1 MHPLETYL
9 SALYDARLGGG
20 VAETSGY
27 AALANLLNEVG
38 GGLKPKTR
46 CILHPR
52 DQGAGIP
59 DGGLYTVDQFERK
72 SAKVAGAAGGRAAGE
87 LKSNQVPSRGVVEVK
102 STGEDVTK
110 VAASEQVLRYLERYR
125 RVLVTNYRDFVLVG
139 YDATGR
145 PAQLETYSLAPNEAE
160 FWAQALHPRTMARV
174 HGGPLTEY
182 LKRVMLS
189 AAPLA
194 APEDVAWFLASYA
207 RDAKARIEESDLP
220 ALTAVREA
228 LEEALGIRFEGEKGE
243 HFFRSTLVQTLFYG
257 IFSAWVLWSQDLP
270 PDDRT
275 ARFDWKGAAWTL
287 QVPVI
292 RALFEQV
299 ATPGKLEPL
308 RLVEVLDWA
317 AAALN
322 RVDRAAFFSRF
333 EETHAVQYFYEPF
346 LEAFD
351 PELRKELGVWYT
363 PPEVVQYMVARV
375 DTVLRE
381 ELGVADGLADPRV
394 YVLDPCCGTG
404 TYLLEVLERIA
415 LTLDEKGGD
424 ALNTDDLKRAAMTRV
439 FGFEIMPAPFVI
451 AHLQLGLFLQHA
463 GAPFSEH
470 AGERA
475 AVYLTN
481 ALTGWEKPHD
491 HAHRLPFPE
500 LEDER
505 DAAEKVKRDLPIL
518 VILGNPPYNG
528 YAGVSPEEEEGLVEP
543 YKRGLNERWGI
554 TKNYLD
560 DLYVRFFRLAERRI
574 AELTGRGVVCLISS
588 FSFIDDPSFV
598 VMRERFVN
606 EFDRIWIDCL
616 NGDSRETGKTTPDG
630 KPDPSVFSTAHNRQ
644 GIRVGTAVTLMAR
657 GANRTEGPSNVQ
669 FRHFWGTDKRQDLLS
684 SLGDSPA
691 GAGYEV
697 VLPEAA
703 NWYSFRPI
711 GMNPEYLFW
720 PSVADLIAQPPGL
733 GLNDNRAQATHAIA
747 RSEISDRMR
756 AYYDPALP
764 FESVP
769 LLHHGLATNAASFD
783 AEKTR
788 ERLLSESEFREE
800 HILRFWFKPFDLRW
814 AYVETKANLWN
825 RVRPDLIEMATP
837 EAQFL
842 LVRRRIPGA
851 NDGAPF
857 LFTRCVADQHVLQT
871 DAYFIPF
878 ALSPQRGTGNA
889 PLALF
894 DLTDASEPRVTAN
907 LSPEAR
913 GYVDALELSGSL
925 SVPDDSVFLHA
936 LAVGYAP
943 SYAAENGSV
952 LRQDWPRVPLPDS
965 PERLIASAELG
976 RQIAVLLDTETDVS
990 GVTLGAIRPELR
1002 AIGAVSRAGGGA
1014 LNPDAG
1020 DLSVTAGWGHG
1031 GKGGITMPG
1040 KGRIA
1045 ERDYS
1050 PDELDALHAG
1060 AEALGL
1066 TLEEAL
1072 AHLGATTRDIYLNDV
1087 AYWRNVPAGVWSYTI
1102 GGYQVMKKWL
1112 SYRERGLLGR
1122 DLSKG
1127 EAREVMNMAR
1137 RIAAILLLEPALD
1150 ANYLAVTA
1158 TTWAWDRGPEGG
1170 GARDTQ
1176 PA

>member
-46 CILHPR
+46 CILHPHN
-52 DQGAGIP
+52 QGAGIP

-72 SAKVAGAAGGRAAGE
+72 SAGK

-102 STGEDVTK
+102 STGEEVAK
-110 VAASEQVLRYLERYR
+110 VAQSGQVLGYLERYR

-139 YDATGR
+139 YDAAGR
-145 PAQLETYSLAPNEAE
+145 PAQLETYSLAASEAE

-174 HGGPLTEY
+174 HGDPLTEY

-207 RDAKARIEESDLP
+207 RDAKARIEESELP
-220 ALTAVREA
+220 ALTVVREA

-257 IFSAWVLWSQDLP
+257 IFSAWVLWSNDRP
-270 PDDRT
+270 PDDRA
-275 ARFDWKGAAWTL
+275 ARFDWRGSAWTL

-333 EETHAVQYFYEPF
+333 EESHAVQYFYEPF

-381 ELGVADGLADPRV
+381 ELDIADGLADPRV

-518 VILGNPPYNG
+518 VILGNPPYNAF
-528 YAGVSPEEEEGLVEP
+528 AGVSPTEEGESVDV
-543 YKRGLNERWGI
+543 YKRGLVTKWGI
-554 TKNYLD
+554 KKFNLD

-574 AELTGRGVVCLISS
+574 AEMTGRGIVCFISN
-588 FSFIDDPSFV
+588 FSYLSDPSFV
-598 VMRERFVN
+598 VMRKRLLEQ
-606 EFDRIWIDCL
+606 FDKIWIDCL
-616 NGDSRETGKTTPDG
+616 NGDSRITGKLTPDG
-630 KPDPSVFSTAHNRQ
+630 KPDPSIFSTPRNRE
-644 GIRVGTAVTLMAR
+644 GIRVGTAIALLAR
-657 GANRTEGPSNVQ
+657 SGKADECGAVG
-669 FRHFWGTDKRQDLLS
+669 FREFWGADKRSDLVQQLD
-684 SLGDSPA
+684 GDRP
-691 GAGYEV
+691 YQEV
-697 VLPEAA
+697 RAIQEARF
-703 NWYSFRPI
+703 SFRPSYSDEQYFSWPATEELSEVAPFAGLLEKKRVPSSQWI
-711 GMNPEYLFW
+711 ETALRNECAHTLIPCLSGMRFPDCWGVLAQTRLAST
-720 PSVADLIAQPPGL
+720 PS
-733 GLNDNRAQATHAIA
+733 
-747 RSEISDRMR
+747 MR
-756 AYYDPALP
+756 AP
-764 FESVP
+764 
-769 LLHHGLATNAASFD
+769 
-783 AEKTR
+783 
-788 ERLLSESEFREE
+788 
-800 HILRFWFKPFDLRW
+800 
-814 AYVETKANLWN
+814 
-825 RVRPDLIEMATP
+825 
-837 EAQFL
+837 
-842 LVRRRIPGA
+842 RR
-851 NDGAPF
+851 
-857 LFTRCVADQHVLQT
+857 
-871 DAYFIPF
+871 
-878 ALSPQRGTGNA
+878 SQRN
-889 PLALF
+889 
-894 DLTDASEPRVTAN
+894 
-907 LSPEAR
+907 
-913 GYVDALELSGSL
+913 
-925 SVPDDSVFLHA
+925 
-936 LAVGYAP
+936 P
-943 SYAAENGSV
+943 S
-952 LRQDWPRVPLPDS
+952 
-965 PERLIASAELG
+965 
-976 RQIAVLLDTETDVS
+976 T
-990 GVTLGAIRPELR
+990 
-1002 AIGAVSRAGGGA
+1002 
-1014 LNPDAG
+1014 
-1020 DLSVTAGWGHG
+1020 
-1031 GKGGITMPG
+1031 
-1040 KGRIA
+1040 
-1045 ERDYS
+1045 
-1050 PDELDALHAG
+1050 
-1060 AEALGL
+1060 
-1066 TLEEAL
+1066 
-1072 AHLGATTRDIYLNDV
+1072 
-1087 AYWRNVPAGVWSYTI
+1087 
-1102 GGYQVMKKWL
+1102 QV
-1112 SYRERGLLGR
+1112 
-1122 DLSKG
+1122 
-1127 EAREVMNMAR
+1127 
-1137 RIAAILLLEPALD
+1137 
-1150 ANYLAVTA
+1150 
-1158 TTWAWDRGPEGG
+1158 
-1170 GARDTQ
+1170 
-1176 PA
+1176 